1 MRVLAPSTP
10 SYRILYVAPLVPQ
23 ENALFRYWAL
33 QRLGNTLFPL
43 SETYFKAGGSA
54 LAGKLK
60 FRTQLGPTVDEYNN
74 AVLDEAVRNHV
85 DIVWADKQ
93 TLLRPGTLR
102 ALRRRGIA
110 TVDFTIDNAYGPR
123 LDPGWQTY
131 KACVGEYDLHI
142 LQRDVSLRD
151 YLAAGARNVVKMQT
165 AFDLAAQFPPPFGW
179 TDRDRDREVS
189 FVGSPYDDRADF
201 LARLHTE
208 FGLPVVISGMP
219 RWAQALPE
227 GAKQLYTGTEPLGRD
242 YLMTLWRSKISL
254 SFVTKAN
261 QDEYAHRTF
270 ELAGCAAFQVA
281 ERCLGHQERFVE
293 DEEIVLFSSIEECA
307 AKIRRYL
314 PDEAARHR
322 IALAGHRRAHK
333 SGYYNDALLKQVL
346 GRLAPIVDRVRATHP
361 TQIQGFSRRTKVVRP
376 YDFY

>member
-1 MRVLAPSTP
+1 
-10 SYRILYVAPLVPQ
+10 LVPQ

-60 FRTQLGPTVDEYNN
+60 FRTQRGPAVDSYND
-74 AVLDEAVRNHV
+74 AVLDEAVRREV
-85 DIVWADKQ
+85 DIVWADKE
-93 TLLRPGTLR
+93 TLLRPETLR

-110 TVDFTIDNAYGPR
+110 TVDFTIDNAFGPR
-123 LDPGWQTY
+123 RDPGWQTY
-131 KACVGEYDLHI
+131 RACVGEYDLHI

-165 AFDLAAQFPPPFGW
+165 AFDLAAAFPPPFGW

-227 GAKQLYTGTEPLGRD
+227 GAKHLYTGTEPLGRD
-242 YLMTLWRSKISL
+242 YLMTLWRSKINL

-261 QDEYAHRTF
+261 QDEYAHKTF
-270 ELAGCAAFQVA
+270 EIAGCAGFQIA
-281 ERCLGHQERFVE
+281 ERCAGHLERFVE
-293 DEEIVLFSSIEECA
+293 GEEIVLFSSIEECA
-307 AKIRRYL
+307 DKIRRYL
-314 PDEAARHR
+314 PDEAARRR

-333 SGYYNDALLKQVL
+333 SGYYNDALLKGVL
-346 GRLAPIVDRVRATHP
+346 ERLAPIVRSVSSNALAT
-361 TQIQGFSRRTKVVRP
+361 I
-376 YDFY
+376 